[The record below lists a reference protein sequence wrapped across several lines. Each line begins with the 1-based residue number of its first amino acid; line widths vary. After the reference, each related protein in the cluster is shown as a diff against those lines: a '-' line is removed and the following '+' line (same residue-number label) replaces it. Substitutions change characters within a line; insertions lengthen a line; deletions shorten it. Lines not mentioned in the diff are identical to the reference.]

1 MSDNKDNSKKGFF
14 SRLFGGS
21 NTSVQTKTEVT
32 SSEQSSEIPSMSA
45 LNKMKK
51 ADIVSVA
58 KDNGLELDINLTKAK
73 LLEAWELHFSSEP
86 SPSAVDD
93 AADVMAE
100 VAAAKEAPV
109 EEAAEEVAEE
119 APVEEAAEEVA
130 EEVAEEAPVEEA
142 AEELAEEAPV
152 EEAVE
157 EVAEEAAE
165 EVAEEVA
172 EEAPVEEAAEEA
184 VVEEAVEEVAE
195 EAPVEEAAEEVAEE
209 VAEEAPVE
217 EAAEEAVV
225 EEAVEEVAEEAAEE
239 VAEVVAE
246 EAPVEEAAEE
256 AAEEAVV
263 EEAVE
268 EKETEIKISMDEKT
282 SAQIISDFETKQLKT
297 DLPEFR
303 PGDTIVVS
311 VKVREGERTR
321 LQAFEGVVMGVKKGG
336 LNSSF
341 IVRKISSG
349 IGVERT
355 FQTHSPMIDS
365 IKVKRKGDVRQ
376 AKLFYLRERSG
387 KSARIKE
394 RLE

>member
-1 MSDNKDNSKKGFF
+1 MSDNKDNNKKGFF

-21 NTSVQTKTEVT
+21 NASEQTKTEVT
-32 SSEQSSEIPSMSA
+32 SSEQISEIPSISA

-73 LLEAWELHFSSEP
+73 LLEAWKLHFNPEP
-86 SPSAVDD
+86 LPSAVDD

-100 VAAAKEAPV
+100 VAE
-109 EEAAEEVAEE
+109 AEE
-119 APVEEAAEEVA
+119 APVEEAAEEIV
-130 EEVAEEAPVEEA
+130 EEAAEEAPVEEA
-142 AEELAEEAPV
+142 AEEKEA
-152 EEAVE
+152 
-157 EVAEEAAE
+157 
-165 EVAEEVA
+165 
-172 EEAPVEEAAEEA
+172 
-184 VVEEAVEEVAE
+184 
-195 EAPVEEAAEEVAEE
+195 
-209 VAEEAPVE
+209 
-217 EAAEEAVV
+217 
-225 EEAVEEVAEEAAEE
+225 
-239 VAEVVAE
+239 
-246 EAPVEEAAEE
+246 
-256 AAEEAVV
+256 
-263 EEAVE
+263 
-268 EKETEIKISMDEKT
+268 EIKISLDEKT
-282 SAQIISDFETKQLKT
+282 SAQIISDFENKQLKT

>member
-1 MSDNKDNSKKGFF
+1 MSDNKDNNKKGFF

-21 NTSVQTKTEVT
+21 NASVQTKTEVT

-130 EEVAEEAPVEEA
+130 EEAPVEEA
-142 AEELAEEAPV
+142 AEE
-152 EEAVE
+152 
-157 EVAEEAAE
+157 VAEEA
-165 EVAEEVA
+165 AEEVA
-172 EEAPVEEAAEEA
+172 EEAPVEEAAEE
-184 VVEEAVEEVAE
+184 V
-195 EAPVEEAAEEVAEE
+195 
-209 VAEEAPVE
+209 
-217 EAAEEAVV
+217 
-225 EEAVEEVAEEAAEE
+225 
-239 VAEVVAE
+239 
-246 EAPVEEAAEE
+246 AEE

-268 EKETEIKISMDEKT
+268 EKETEIKISMNEKT

>member
-1 MSDNKDNSKKGFF
+1 MSDSKENKKKGFF

-21 NTSVQTKTEVT
+21 SAPEEPKKEETRIEDTR
-32 SSEQSSEIPSMSA
+32 EIPTKSA

-51 ADIVSVA
+51 ADIVAVA
-58 KDNGLELDINLTKAK
+58 KENGLELDINLTKAK
-73 LLEAWELHFSSEP
+73 LLDAWDIHFNESP

-93 AADVMAE
+93 AATVMAE
-100 VAAAKEAPV
+100 SAASQKESIDEDTPAEEESPAEEEASAEEAATEEEVPVEEEAAPEEAAPIEEEAAPEEEAPIV
-109 EEAAEEVAEE
+109 EEAAPIEEEAAPEEE
-119 APVEEAAEEVA
+119 APIEEEAAPE
-130 EEVAEEAPVEEA
+130 EEAP
-142 AEELAEEAPV
+142 AEEELSV
-152 EEAVE
+152 SL
-157 EVAEEAAE
+157 
-165 EVAEEVA
+165 
-172 EEAPVEEAAEEA
+172 
-184 VVEEAVEEVAE
+184 
-195 EAPVEEAAEEVAEE
+195 
-209 VAEEAPVE
+209 
-217 EAAEEAVV
+217 
-225 EEAVEEVAEEAAEE
+225 
-239 VAEVVAE
+239 
-246 EAPVEEAAEE
+246 
-256 AAEEAVV
+256 
-263 EEAVE
+263 E
-268 EKETEIKISMDEKT
+268 EKTPS
-282 SAQIISDFETKQLKT
+282 QIINEFESKQMKT

-303 PGDTIVVS
+303 PGDTVVVS

-321 LQAFEGVVMGVKKGG
+321 LQAFEGVVMGVKKAG